1 MSGGTRIVLI
11 GGGARS
17 GKSAFALSRARSLG
31 TRRAFVAT
39 AQALDE
45 EMKERI
51 AEHART
57 RDADFRTV
65 EVPLALVERLLELR
79 DIDVVVIDCLTLW
92 LSNLLLRDESEARIL
107 EQVEALAGVL
117 EQRAFHTVIVTNEV
131 GMGVV
136 PETSLG
142 RAFRDVAGRTHQ
154 RLAGVA
160 DEVYLA
166 ILGSVLRIRPEP
178 VLVQTQG
185 DPR

>member
-1 MSGGTRIVLI
+1 MSDETRIVLI

-31 TRRAFVAT
+31 TRRVFVAT

-51 AEHART
+51 RDHART
-57 RDADFRTV
+57 RGADFLTV
-65 EVPLALVERLLELR
+65 EEPLALVERLLALR

-107 EQVEALAGVL
+107 EQVQALAGVL
-117 EQRAFHTVIVTNEV
+117 ERRAFHAVIVTNEV

-142 RAFRDVAGRTHQ
+142 RAFRDVAGRAHQ
-154 RLAGVA
+154 RLAGGA

-178 VLVQTQG
+178 VLVQTLG
-185 DPR
+185 AAL